1 MFLCW
6 GWGNDVMNTASQ
18 NGSEE
23 QREETLLQ
31 PVNDA
36 LNKSSPEKC
45 AMHPEVDL
53 SSGEVSGKASLWSI
67 KLKQHHPS
75 R

>member
-1 MFLCW
+1 
-6 GWGNDVMNTASQ
+6 MNNASQ

-23 QREETLLQ
+23 QREETLSQ

-36 LNKSSPEKC
+36 VNKSGPEKC

-53 SSGEVSGKASLWSI
+53 SSG
-67 KLKQHHPS
+67 
-75 R
+75 